1 MTRIHKLT
9 ILISSLSLSCA
20 AVAATEI
27 TTMPITASVAAACSV
42 SSTGADFGSIVAF
55 TGANASGTID
65 VNCSPGIN
73 YNVALN
79 SGLHPL
85 DGNSVRSMQSAGGAA
100 IRYQII
106 KGSGTGGAGTAWGDA
121 GLGNTFTGGTPALGF
136 SDGTTQQLNFNV
148 NVVQDGVNVYTPGA
162 TYSDT
167 VQITVDF

>member
-20 AVAATEI
+20 AVAATET

-42 SSTGADFGSIVAF
+42 SSAGADLGQIVAF
-55 TGANASGTID
+55 TGASTSGTID
-65 VNCSPGIN
+65 VNCSSGIN

-79 SGLHPL
+79 AGLHPL
-85 DGNSVRSMQSAGGAA
+85 DGNSVRSMQSAGGDA

-106 KGSGTGGAGTAWGDA
+106 KGSGTGGAGTEWGDS
-121 GLGNTFTGGTPALGF
+121 GLGNTYTAGTPALGF
-136 SDGTTQQLNFNV
+136 SNGTTQQLGFNV
-148 NVVQDGVNVYTPGA
+148 NIVGDGVNIYTPGA